1 MLATHLKARQG
12 DRGAIGLAE
21 QNAALEVAR
30 ALLPDGAKVVLMGDR
45 FYSSPDL
52 IAWRAQAGW
61 DWRLRP
67 KADFPKPV
75 PIGRRFVDAD
85 LGAGLIKQR
94 VGRPGQ
100 GRRGGFRTLLA
111 YRAGSRVV
119 FLLGFAKN
127 ERDNI
132 DADELAVLRARAQA
146 FLDLGD
152 AAIKAR
158 IADDD
163 ITEERCGAGEEQ
175 E

>member
-1 MLATHLKARQG
+1 VLYFPEEGYRVRIFVVKGFARFQRRERLANEALCEAV
-12 DRGAIGLAE
+12 DRAERGL
-21 QNAALEVAR
+21 
-30 ALLPDGAKVVLMGDR
+30 
-45 FYSSPDL
+45 
-52 IAWRAQAGW
+52 I
-61 DWRLRP
+61 
-67 KADFPKPV
+67 
-75 PIGRRFVDAD
+75 DAD

-163 ITEERCGAGEEQ
+163 MTEVRCGAGEEQ

>member
-1 MLATHLKARQG
+1 MRIFVVKGFARFQRRERLG
-12 DRGAIGLAE
+12 NEALCEAVDRAERGL
-21 QNAALEVAR
+21 
-30 ALLPDGAKVVLMGDR
+30 
-45 FYSSPDL
+45 
-52 IAWRAQAGW
+52 I
-61 DWRLRP
+61 
-67 KADFPKPV
+67 
-75 PIGRRFVDAD
+75 DAD
-85 LGAGLIKQR
+85 LSAGLIKQR

-146 FLDLGD
+146 FLELDD

-163 ITEERCGAGEEQ
+163 MTEVRCGAGEEQ